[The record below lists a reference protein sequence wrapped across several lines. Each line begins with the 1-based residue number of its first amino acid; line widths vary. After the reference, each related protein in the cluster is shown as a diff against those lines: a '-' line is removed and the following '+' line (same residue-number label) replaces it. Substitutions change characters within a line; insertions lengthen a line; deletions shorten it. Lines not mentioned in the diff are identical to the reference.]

1 MMTRNGLSVSAAKIL
16 LGASLLVC
24 FRSLWLCLIFW
35 DAHIF
40 HFFLLSQSGTKR
52 TGTGAAAPH
61 AAAVERG
68 RGGAERE
75 EAGNAAATARTAA
88 IDAGARGNVV
98 TLLSSLF
105 KAQQ

>member
-1 MMTRNGLSVSAAKIL
+1 MTRNGLSVSAAKIL

-24 FRSLWLCLIFW
+24 FRSLWLCLFW
-35 DAHIF
+35 VAHIF

-52 TGTGAAAPH
+52 TGTGAAALH

-98 TLLSSLF
+98 T
-105 KAQQ
+105 